1 LFYKGF
7 ILWHKNCTSFKRLNC
22 CGFLSL
28 KLGDVIMKQRAF
40 FSAFAAILLS
50 AVLVETAAAFVI
62 TVKKAATTVSG
73 TYNPLDLQLTTLV
86 PGTNTL
92 DYTAGSLSFQVDLT
106 GIFTGVGYA
115 GPTPTGQAGNWTLS
129 LSGNDVTVAPNTIT
143 LNAPDNGV
151 QMGTLTYNGGLQ
163 VLNGALLSSDTPTI
177 GDVFKLY
184 STSLGPVFNV
194 VCYDG
199 TLTCNDF
206 DLALTQNLAHV
217 GPYNVLPASGQ
228 IGLITDKQNQLCG
241 QAYDCVL
248 TGLTASSIPEP
259 ATLALLGLGLAG
271 LGLSRRVRA

>member
-1 LFYKGF
+1 
-7 ILWHKNCTSFKRLNC
+7 
-22 CGFLSL
+22 
-28 KLGDVIMKQRAF
+28 MKQRAF

-206 DLALTQNLAHV
+206 DLVLAPQGLAHV
-217 GPYNVLPASGQ
+217 GPYSAG
-228 IGLITDKQNQLCG
+228 GALITDKQNQLCG

-248 TGLTASSIPEP
+248 TGLTASSVPEP

-271 LGLSRRVRA
+271 LGLSRRARA